1 LSIFGFFIW
10 KMNKICFQ
18 FNQFGSK
25 MNARNVHINID
36 GFFMVI
42 DRWARNIKTPLPSS
56 LVCEGK
62 LILLLAPP
70 GSYLLKRRIEWLL
83 PTHVTILL
91 TRLLHQRKKSAIQ
104 QIQLDLH
111 FGLTC
116 CPIHV
121 TCRQLL
127 QESEKV
133 ISKTIQ
139 TSHVLFHWNEPFHTN
154 QMAALFRL
162 TIVLGGNF
170 PFHKSKF

>member
-1 LSIFGFFIW
+1 MNGICFKFCQFRY
-10 KMNKICFQ
+10 KMNTP
-18 FNQFGSK
+18 G
-25 MNARNVHINID
+25 VHINID
-36 GFFMVI
+36 GFSAVI
-42 DRWARNIKTPLPSS
+42 DRWTYCNIKTLLPSW
-56 LVCEGK
+56 LFCEEK

-70 GSYLLKRRIEWLL
+70 GSYLLKLRIEWLL
-83 PTHVTILL
+83 PTHVTTLL
-91 TRLLHQRKKSAIQ
+91 TRLLHQRKISVIQ
-104 QIQLDLH
+104 RIQLDLH

-121 TCRQLL
+121 TRRQSL

-133 ISKTIQ
+133 INKTIQ

-162 TIVLGGNF
+162 VIVLGGNF